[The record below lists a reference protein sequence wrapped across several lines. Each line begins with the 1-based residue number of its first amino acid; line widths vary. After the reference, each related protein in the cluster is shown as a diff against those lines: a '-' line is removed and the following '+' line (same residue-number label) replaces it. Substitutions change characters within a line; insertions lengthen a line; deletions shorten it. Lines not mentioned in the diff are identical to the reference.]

1 MEDTVLKVAIAGFLH
16 DIGKLADDC
25 AMHVSPEYIQNNA
38 DLYQPFFQ
46 GHHTHRHALY
56 TAAFIE
62 HLEKLL
68 PSKLNRANWGLDDSF
83 INLAAGHHK
92 PQTPMQW
99 IVAVA
104 DRVSSGWDRV
114 RFESDYNK
122 APTPAHYRRS
132 RMLPI
137 FESLLM
143 QKSGAA
149 PSGKDYAFAYPLN
162 SVSPQSIFP
171 GSRSQVTPN
180 DEKRAAAEYQEL
192 FTEFISALERLLH
205 KEENLPLWFE
215 HFESLAMIFSS
226 CVPAARAGNTL
237 PDVSLYDHLKCTS
250 ALAAALYQYHQA
262 THSMTIDAVKDYDIR
277 KFLVVSG
284 NFYGIQSFVFSQGG
298 ETGRN
303 RSKILR
309 GRSFAVSLMSELS
322 ADMICRKVGIP
333 TVCILLNAAG
343 RFTII
348 APNTPHA
355 RESVLSAQE
364 EMNDWL
370 MKISF
375 GESSIGVSLMEA
387 SCEDFVAGKF
397 IELWDEL
404 SRGIER
410 KKYQKIDMDRFGGVV
425 DGYLDDFRNDLA
437 HPLCP
442 FCGKRPS
449 SPAVEGSAILG
460 DAGSACS
467 ICRDHVFLGTNLV
480 KKSRIAITV
489 SGADLRGDE
498 KLVEPIFGRYQV
510 AFVDGGMKELARR
523 GELLKYWDI
532 SNTSTSEGRVAKEVT
547 ARFINGY
554 VPVYREEDQYDDR
567 LLAGRRSDVKKEEL
581 IALMKEMV
589 PKMFT
594 CIAKK
599 ALNHPTDGKGFRGLE
614 ALGVLKADV
623 DHLGLLM
630 SAGLGRERFTL
641 SRLATMSRQM
651 DWFFTLHLPHLLNSE
666 PNFRDVYTVFSGG
679 DDLFLMGPWNR
690 IIELAGLL
698 HEHFSNYVCHNP
710 QVHLSAGITLHK
722 PHTPLQKLAH
732 QAEAALEKSKNEGR
746 NRLTLFGETCEWLKF
761 AELRGIRKI
770 LERWL
775 DENLVNNAMVYR
787 LNDFIGMAEREQMVL
802 QAAEVRQEDMDCL
815 KWHALFH
822 YSSMRNVGKELKG
835 KENERARWAMIAE
848 FEQAA
853 VWLKQ
858 YGGMLRMALWDVL
871 YNRRKGT

>member
-1 MEDTVLKVAIAGFLH
+1 MEDTVLKVAIAGFVH

-25 AMHVSPEYIQNNA
+25 AMPVSAEYIRNNA

-46 GHHTHRHALY
+46 GHHSHRHALY

-62 HLEKLL
+62 HMEKLL
-68 PSKLNRANWGLDDSF
+68 PSKLNLAKWGLDDSF

-92 PQTPMQW
+92 PETLMQW
-99 IVAVA
+99 IIAIA

-114 RFESDYNK
+114 RFESEYNK

-132 RMLPI
+132 RMLAI
-137 FESLLM
+137 FENLLLD
-143 QKSGAA
+143 KVRAA
-149 PSGKDYAFAYPLN
+149 PHEKGYAFAYPLT

-171 GSRSQVTPN
+171 GPMAQVIPTN
-180 DEKRAAAEYQEL
+180 EERAATEYREL
-192 FTEFISALERLLH
+192 FATFVSALDCLLH
-205 KEENLPLWFE
+205 KEEDLSLWFE
-215 HFESLAMIFSS
+215 HFESLTMIFAS
-226 CVPAARAGNTL
+226 CVPAGRAANTL

-250 ALAAALYQYHQA
+250 ALATALYIYHQA
-262 THSMTIDAVKDYDIR
+262 DNSMRVQAIKDYDAK
-277 KFLVVSG
+277 KFLLISG

-309 GRSFAVSLMSELS
+309 GRSFAVSLMSELA

-333 TVCILLNAAG
+333 SVCVLLNAAG
-343 RFTII
+343 RFTVI
-348 APNTPHA
+348 APNTAHA
-355 RESVLSAQE
+355 RVSVLTAQE

-375 GESSIGVSLMEA
+375 GETSIGVSLLEA
-387 SCEDFVAGKF
+387 SCEEFVAGKF
-397 IELWDEL
+397 IDLWDEL
-404 SRGIER
+404 SRRIEM
-410 KKYQKIDMDRFGGVV
+410 KKYQKIDMARFGGVIE
-425 DGYLDDFRNDLA
+425 GYLDGFRNDLSR
-437 HPLCP
+437 PLCP

-449 SPAVEGSAILG
+449 SPAVEGSAIIG
-460 DAGSACS
+460 DAGSACLV
-467 ICRDHVFLGTNLV
+467 CRDHVFLGTNLV
-480 KKSRIAITV
+480 KKTRIAITT

-498 KLVEPIFGRYQV
+498 KLVEPIFGQYQV
-510 AFVDGGMKELARR
+510 AFVDGGMKELAKR

-532 SNTSTSEGRVAKEVT
+532 SGTSEGQVSKEVT
-547 ARFINGY
+547 TRFINGY
-554 VPVYREEDQYDDR
+554 VPVYRKEDQYDDR
-567 LLAGRRSDVKKEEL
+567 LLAGRRSDDKKEEL
-581 IALMKEMV
+581 IALMKERV
-589 PKMFT
+589 PKTFSHL
-594 CIAKK
+594 ANK
-599 ALNHPTDGKGFRGLE
+599 ALNQLADGKGFCGLE

-651 DWFFTLHLPHLLNSE
+651 DWFFTLHLPDLLSSE
-666 PNFRDVYTVFSGG
+666 PRFQDIYTVYAGG

-690 IIELAGLL
+690 IIELAGVL
-698 HEHFSNYVCHNP
+698 HEHFSSYVCRNP

-722 PHTPLQKLAH
+722 PHIPLEKLAH
-732 QAEAALEKSKNEGR
+732 QAETAIEKSKNGGR
-746 NRLTLFGETCEWLKF
+746 NRLTLFGETCEWVKF
-761 AELRGIRKI
+761 LELRGIRKI

-775 DENLVNNAMVYR
+775 DERLINNAMVYR

-802 QAAEVRQEDMDCL
+802 QTAEVRQEDMDCL

-822 YSSMRNVGKELKG
+822 YTTGRNVANQLKG
-835 KENERARWAMIAE
+835 KENEPARRAMIAE

-853 VWLKQ
+853 VWLQQ
-858 YGGMLRMALWDVL
+858 YGGLFRMALWDVI
-871 YNRRKGT
+871 YNRRKGA

>member
-1 MEDTVLKVAIAGFLH
+1 MEETVLIMAIAGFLH
-16 DIGKLADDC
+16 DFGKLADDC
-25 AMHVSPEYIQNNA
+25 ALHVSPEYVQNNA
-38 DLYQPFFQ
+38 DLYQPFFH

-62 HLEKLL
+62 HMEKLL
-68 PSKLNRANWGLDDSF
+68 PSKLNQANWGLDDSF
-83 INLAAGHHK
+83 INLAASHHK
-92 PQTPMQW
+92 PQTAMQW
-99 IVAVA
+99 IIAVA

-132 RMLPI
+132 RMLPV
-137 FESLLM
+137 FECLLM
-143 QKSGAA
+143 REKGAA
-149 PSGKDYAFAYPLN
+149 PTGSDYAFAYPLRP
-162 SVSPQSIFP
+162 VSPQSVFP
-171 GSRSQVTPN
+171 GARSQVTPH
-180 DEKRAAAEYQEL
+180 DEQRAAAEYQEL
-192 FTEFISALERLLH
+192 FTEFVTALGRLLH

-215 HFESLAMIFSS
+215 HFESLAMMFCS

-250 ALAAALYQYHQA
+250 AMAAALYEYHHK
-262 THSMTIDAVKDYDIR
+262 THSMTIDAVRDYDIK

-284 NFYGIQSFVFSQGG
+284 NFYGIQNFVFSQGG

-333 TVCILLNAAG
+333 SVCVLLNAAG

-355 RESVLSAQE
+355 RASVITAQE

-410 KKYQKIDMDRFGGVV
+410 KKFQKLDMDRFGGMV
-425 DGYLDDFRNDLA
+425 DGYLDHFRNDLA

-449 SPAVEGSAILG
+449 SAAVEGSAIIG
-460 DAGSACS
+460 DAGSACP
-467 ICRDHVFLGTNLV
+467 ICRDHVFLGANLV
-480 KKSRIAITV
+480 RKNRIAIAR

-498 KLVEPIFGRYQV
+498 KLVEPIFGLYQV
-510 AFVDGGMKELARR
+510 AFVDGGMNELAKR
-523 GELLKYWDI
+523 GDLLKYWDI
-532 SNTSTSEGRVAKEVT
+532 CSTEEGPAVKDVT
-547 ARFINGY
+547 TRFINGY
-554 VPVYREEDQYDDR
+554 VPVYTQEDQYDER
-567 LLAGRRSDVKKEEL
+567 LLAGRKSDAKKEEL
-581 IALMKEMV
+581 ISLIQEMV
-589 PKMFT
+589 PKTFT
-594 CIAKK
+594 HLANQS
-599 ALNHPTDGKGFRGLE
+599 LNHSADGKGFEGLE
-614 ALGVLKADV
+614 ALGILKADV

-651 DWFFTLHLPHLLNSE
+651 DWFFTLHLPHLLSSE
-666 PNFRDVYTVFSGG
+666 PRFRHVYTVFAGG
-679 DDLFLMGPWNR
+679 DDLFLIGPWNR
-690 IIELAGLL
+690 IIELAAVL
-698 HEHFSNYVCHNP
+698 HEHFSRYACHTTP
-710 QVHLSAGITLHK
+710 RCTCRQGLHCTR
-722 PHTPLQKLAH
+722 PTPLWTNWPTKRKRL
-732 QAEAALEKSKNEGR
+732 LKNR
-746 NRLTLFGETCEWLKF
+746 KT
-761 AELRGIRKI
+761 RG
-770 LERWL
+770 
-775 DENLVNNAMVYR
+775 AT
-787 LNDFIGMAEREQMVL
+787 A
-802 QAAEVRQEDMDCL
+802 
-815 KWHALFH
+815 
-822 YSSMRNVGKELKG
+822 
-835 KENERARWAMIAE
+835 
-848 FEQAA
+848 
-853 VWLKQ
+853 
-858 YGGMLRMALWDVL
+858 
-871 YNRRKGT
+871 